1 MNKKFIESTYLMG
14 TQIFAINSFETN
26 PHSPFH
32 DKNIVQLVK
41 EIKEWLA
48 TKQVVYSLPWF
59 YFENEEDRVEWL
71 FRFGDYIFVKTLQE
85 SRYPYSVYKFS
96 SLAGCQNDI

>member
-1 MNKKFIESTYLMG
+1 MNKKFIESTYLMD

-32 DKNIVQLVK
+32 DKNIVQVVK

-71 FRFGDYIFVKTLQE
+71 FRFNDYIHIKSFAE
-85 SRYPYSVYKFS
+85 SSYPYSVYKLGNLGS
-96 SLAGCQNDI
+96 CLK